1 MATPETALVTGAS
14 GFVGPYVVAALEA
27 RGLHVV
33 GLAGPG
39 GPPEAGPHNLPPA
52 IAPAWRTLDLADR
65 AAVEALIAEV
75 KPTQV
80 YHLAA
85 LSSVAAS
92 FQDPTPTYQTNVMGT
107 LHLLDALRRHA
118 PGARALVV
126 SSAEVYGSP
135 YRGPAAE
142 AAVNALGTGE
152 FLTNPLPETTPL
164 APASPYAAS
173 KAAAEMIAIQ
183 HHRAYGLHVVRA
195 RSFNHTGP
203 GQTARFAVSAF
214 ARQIARIEVARQAP
228 VLGVGN
234 LAARRDFLDVRD
246 VARAYLALVQLG
258 AAGEVYNVC
267 SGRAVALQAL
277 LDGLLALARVG
288 IDVERDPALDRPVDV
303 PELRGDPSRLQAA
316 TGWRPEIP
324 LTQTLADVLAYWRAK
339 EPFLGDAGPHL
350 A

>member
-1 MATPETALVTGAS
+1 VQ
-14 GFVGPYVVAALEA
+14 
-27 RGLHVV
+27 
-33 GLAGPG
+33 
-39 GPPEAGPHNLPPA
+39 PA
-52 IAPAWRTLDLADR
+52 
-65 AAVEALIAEV
+65 
-75 KPTQV
+75 QV

-107 LHLLDALRRHA
+107 LHLLDALRRLA
-118 PGARALVV
+118 PASRTLVV
-126 SSAEVYGSP
+126 SSAEVYG
-135 YRGPAAE
+135 G
-142 AAVNALGTGE
+142 
-152 FLTNPLPETTPL
+152 LTNPLPESTPL

-246 VARAYLALVQLG
+246 VAQAYMALVRLG

-277 LDGLLALARVG
+277 LDGLLSLAKVG

-303 PELRGDPSRLQAA
+303 PELRGDPARLQAA

-324 LTQTLADVLAYWRAK
+324 LEQTLADVLAYWRAK
-339 EPFLGDAGPHL
+339 EPFVGDAGSYL